1 MRFLASKTEQPNIPD
16 DEGDT
21 PIHEAAKEGFIE
33 SRLYLFPMFLV
44 GSNFCTNTIKKTP
57 FFFSFSVVRLLANY
71 TDNPN
76 TPNKQGLRPTDMMPS
91 LLSFF
96 RCLKSTKSHG
106 LELNSY
112 TIQPSK
118 RARISI

>member
-1 MRFLASKTEQPNIPD
+1 MRQQRRGLLKVGYTCSPCSLLA
-16 DEGDT
+16 
-21 PIHEAAKEGFIE
+21 PIFI
-33 SRLYLFPMFLV
+33 LY
-44 GSNFCTNTIKKTP
+44 NNKKTP

>member
-33 SRLYLFPMFLV
+33 SKSYLFPMFQFLYH
-44 GSNFCTNTIKKTP
+44 TITKKNP